1 MCLLAV
7 KLPTIFA
14 VPFKVVFP
22 SISKLP
28 VAVILPLALT
38 CELAVIAFM
47 KVVSEFITKGLL
59 PDSSEKEP
67 DKPVIVPLALILPD
81 DVIAANILV
90 EPEIIPEGNCV

>member
-28 VAVILPLALT
+28 GAVILPLALT

-47 KVVSEFITKGLL
+47 
-59 PDSSEKEP
+59 
-67 DKPVIVPLALILPD
+67 
-81 DVIAANILV
+81 
-90 EPEIIPEGNCV
+90 